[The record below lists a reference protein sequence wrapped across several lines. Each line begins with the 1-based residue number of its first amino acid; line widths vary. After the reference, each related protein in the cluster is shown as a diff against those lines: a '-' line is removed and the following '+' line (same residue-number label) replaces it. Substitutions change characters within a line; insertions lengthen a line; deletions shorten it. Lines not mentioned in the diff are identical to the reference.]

1 MVSFYIM
8 MIEGKSY
15 SLHVKQHKKSQRIVI
30 TCWLQTFLY

>member
-8 MIEGKSY
+8 IIEGKSC
-15 SLHVKQHKKSQRIVI
+15 SFACEAAQKSQRIVI